1 MTVADRLAETL
12 EPIAAGFRSLNIPEP
27 ITHWGHPLMMGIV
40 IFAMGSTV
48 VYSGWKSR
56 LATDEAVIS
65 SNRALHRKLA
75 PAMTLF
81 LVLGY
86 TGGVLSLVMQRHE
99 ILASPHFWSGSLAVL
114 LLLLNGSLAFFG
126 LKGEAPGAR
135 AAHAYIGGAIAIVLL
150 VHTAL
155 GLTLGISL

>member
-1 MTVADRLAETL
+1 MTVADRLAEIL

-56 LATDEAVIS
+56 LASDEVVIS
-65 SNRALHRKLA
+65 SNRELHRKLA

-81 LVLGY
+81 LALGY
-86 TGGVLSLVMQRHE
+86 TGGVLSLVMQHHE
-99 ILASPHFWSGSLAVL
+99 ILASPHFWTGSLAVL
-114 LLLLNGSLAFFG
+114 LLLLNGGLAFFG
-126 LKGEAPGAR
+126 IKGKALGVR
-135 AAHAYIGGAIAIVLL
+135 TVHAYIGGAIAIVLL

-155 GLTLGISL
+155 GLTLGVSL